1 MAKKITLQIT
11 GPDGATSETTSELES
26 IIVGSGAG
34 AAVKV
39 ADPRVSNLH
48 CMIKVEKN
56 GSVSVLDLGSETGTR
71 VKDQTVLAPRMLTTG
86 EVINIGGS
94 SMTVTIEDPEVEA
107 RTAEMPV
114 AMPPPPPAAAIAEAK
129 VQHAPPPPPAAAFVA
144 PPPPS
149 PAPVVAAAPAPA
161 PAPAAKKKVVPAPPP
176 RALAGTG
183 KNAAALFSEP
193 LPAEAIPTETEKIL
207 EVALLW
213 GDTLI
218 NVQHFADGV
227 PVVIGEEKGAH
238 FTVMTPGAGES
249 FVVAQSKGSSI
260 VVNAPLDAGLVVTVR
275 GNSHKTREQ
284 LKSEGKLRAAEGGYR
299 ADAVELGLHDRA
311 QVSLDSVAFIIRYV
325 RPSAAI
331 AMNTLQEHDF
341 TFFKIVSI
349 CLMAFFALVA
359 AMIITPIAVGGE
371 GDDIFANPAKYVKMV
386 VKPEKKQEIKKF
398 KDLSGVEEGAKAK
411 DKEGKFGKQDA
422 KKNEADPSKKGAP
435 VVDANKREEDRK
447 KVSSL
452 MAGMFGGGAASN
464 VFGPGGLG
472 TGINNA
478 LGGLQGG
485 AGVGDAQ
492 GVGGLGS
499 RGSGSGGGGTGL
511 GLGGLG
517 TKGGG
522 RGAGGYGSID
532 LGGRGKD
539 STRVIPGKTTV
550 VGGLDKDVI
559 MKVIKRHQNE
569 IKFCYEQELQKNP
582 ALGGKVAVAWT
593 IDPAG
598 SVNEANVSESS
609 ISNANVEGCILQRIR
624 RWKFPE
630 PQGGGVV
637 NVTFPWIFKA
647 AGEGGEGE

>member
-1 MAKKITLQIT
+1 MKKTSITLQIT
-11 GPDGATSETTSELES
+11 GPDGAVSESTSELES

-39 ADPRVSNLH
+39 TDPKVSNLH
-48 CMIKVEKN
+48 CMLKVEKD
-56 GSVSVLDLGSETGTR
+56 GSVTVIDLGSESGTR
-71 VKDQTVLAPRMLTTG
+71 VKDASVKDPTIVTSGDVITIG
-86 EVINIGGS
+86 ESKVKVVFGNG
-94 SMTVTIEDPEVEA
+94 
-107 RTAEMPV
+107 AEL
-114 AMPPPPPAAAIAEAK
+114 AEAK
-129 VQHAPPPPPAAAFVA
+129 PADEKPAEAKSEPKAEAKAEAKSEEKSDKKTKKDKKDKAPTPP
-144 PPPPS
+144 
-149 PAPVVAAAPAPA
+149 
-161 PAPAAKKKVVPAPPP
+161 K
-176 RALAGTG
+176 ALAGTG
-183 KNAAALFSEP
+183 KNAAVLFNEP
-193 LPAEAIPTETEKIL
+193 LPAEAIPTETEKVL
-207 EVALLW
+207 QVALLW

-218 NVQHFADGV
+218 NVQHFAEGV
-227 PVVIGEEKGAH
+227 PVTIGEGKGTRFNVFSPGVGGT
-238 FTVMTPGAGES
+238 FTLAE
-249 FVVAQSKGSSI
+249 SKGSTA
-260 VVNAPLDAGLVVTVR
+260 VVNVPSEAGLVVTTKSD
-275 GNSHKTREQ
+275 SHKSKEQ
-284 LKSEGKLRAAEGGYR
+284 LKSEGKLRAADGGVR
-299 ADAVELGLHDRA
+299 ADAVELALHDRA
-311 QVSLDSVAFIIRYV
+311 QISLDNVAFIVRYV

-331 AMNTLQEHDF
+331 TLNTLQEHDF
-341 TFFKIVSI
+341 TFFKITSI

-359 AMIITPIAVGGE
+359 AMIITPLTGGGE
-371 GDDIFANPAKYVKMV
+371 GDDIFANPSKYVKMV

-398 KDLSGVEEGAKAK
+398 KDLSGIAEGAKAK
-411 DKEGKFGKQDA
+411 EKEGKFGKQDKD
-422 KKNEADPSKKGAP
+422 KKEADPSKKGAP

-550 VGGLDKDVI
+550 IGGLDKDVI

-582 ALGGKVAVAWT
+582 SLGGKVAVAWT
-593 IDPAG
+593 IDPSG
-598 SVNEANVSESS
+598 GVSEANVSESS
-609 ISNANVEGCILQRIR
+609 IGNANVESCIVQRIR

-630 PQGGGVV
+630 PAGGGIV

-647 AGEGGEGE
+647 AGDDSADE

>member
-1 MAKKITLQIT
+1 MKKTSITLQIT
-11 GPDGATSETTSELES
+11 GPDGAVSESTSELES

-34 AAVKV
+34 AAIKV
-39 ADPRVSNLH
+39 ADPKVSNLH
-48 CMIKVEKN
+48 CMLKVEKD
-56 GSVSVLDLGSETGTR
+56 GSVTVIDLGSESGTR
-71 VKDQTVLAPRMLTTG
+71 VKDAAVKDPTVVASGDVITIG
-86 EVINIGGS
+86 ESKVKVVFGNGAGAG
-94 SMTVTIEDPEVEA
+94 P
-107 RTAEMPV
+107 
-114 AMPPPPPAAAIAEAK
+114 EAK
-129 VQHAPPPPPAAAFVA
+129 VETNEASKTEARGQAAHEKKGKKEK
-144 PPPPS
+144 
-149 PAPVVAAAPAPA
+149 APAP
-161 PAPAAKKKVVPAPPP
+161 PKG
-176 RALAGTG
+176 LAGTG
-183 KNAAALFSEP
+183 KNAAVLFNEP
-193 LPAEAIPTETEKIL
+193 LPAEAVPTDSEKVL
-207 EVALLW
+207 QVALLW

-227 PVVIGEEKGAH
+227 PVTIGDDEGARFNVFSPGVGGT
-238 FTVMTPGAGES
+238 FTL
-249 FVVAQSKGSSI
+249 AQSKGSTAI
-260 VVNAPLDAGLVVTVR
+260 VNVPSEAGLVVTTR
-275 GNSHKTREQ
+275 SDSHKSKEQ
-284 LKSEGKLRAAEGGYR
+284 LKSEGKLRAAEGGVR
-299 ADAVELGLHDRA
+299 ADAIELGLHDRA
-311 QVSLDSVAFIIRYV
+311 QISLDNVAFIVRYV

-331 AMNTLQEHDF
+331 TLNTLQEHDF
-341 TFFKIVSI
+341 TFFKITSI

-359 AMIITPIAVGGE
+359 AMIITPLTGGGE
-371 GDDIFANPAKYVKMV
+371 GDDIFANPSKYVKMV

-398 KDLSGVEEGAKAK
+398 KDLSGVAEGAKAK
-411 DKEGKFGKQDA
+411 EKEGKFGKQDKD
-422 KKNEADPSKKGAP
+422 KKQADPSKKGAP

-499 RGSGSGGGGTGL
+499 RGSGAGGGGTGL

-550 VGGLDKDVI
+550 IGGLDKDVI

-593 IDPAG
+593 IDPSG
-598 SVNEANVSESS
+598 GVSEANVSESS
-609 ISNANVEGCILQRIR
+609 IGNANVESCIVQRIR

-630 PQGGGVV
+630 PAGGGIV

-647 AGEGGEGE
+647 AGDDSADE